1 MKTQVQEVVFSAGLL
16 AEERSERSE
25 KYSQQYNIKLHFI
38 EESADSFESAC
49 REECGEST
57 ENCPRQ
63 TGTEIYQART
73 HRSSPSSWEEGC
85 RQDKAY
91 PCEVYVEKD
100 ETGWDQEQMKAKQFR
115 PRSSHC

>member
-16 AEERSERSE
+16 GEEWSERSE
-25 KYSQQYNIKLHFI
+25 KYSQWNNIKLLFI

-49 REECGEST
+49 RKEQGEST
-57 ENCPRQ
+57 EDCPQQ

-73 HRSSPSSWEEGC
+73 HRSSPPSWEEGC

-91 PCEVYVEKD
+91 PCEVCVEKD
-100 ETGWDQEQMKAKQFR
+100 KTGCDQEQMKVKQFR
-115 PRSSHC
+115 PKSSHC

>member
-25 KYSQQYNIKLHFI
+25 KCSQRNNIKLHFI

-73 HRSSPSSWEEGC
+73 HRSSPPSWEESC
-85 RQDKAY
+85 RLDKAY
-91 PCEVYVEKD
+91 HCKVCVERDK
-100 ETGWDQEQMKAKQFR
+100 TGCDQELKKA
-115 PRSSHC
+115 